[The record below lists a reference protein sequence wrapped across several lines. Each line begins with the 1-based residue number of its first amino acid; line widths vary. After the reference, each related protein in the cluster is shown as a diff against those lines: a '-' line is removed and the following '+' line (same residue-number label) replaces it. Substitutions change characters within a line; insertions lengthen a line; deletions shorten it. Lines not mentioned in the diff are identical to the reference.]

1 MVLTV
6 KFCST
11 LIRLRKLERWTY
23 DAMTCQSTGGRSNIT
38 FRGLAQPKLT
48 RESSNLD
55 FHHWGTG
62 VRRLTRVLAAL
73 SPGNLCWSLMDI
85 RGGELSLMTIHSIQM
100 DCNIT
105 RQHADKNLF
114 IQFLTSQF
122 TPTLQVTA
130 GHISDRS
137 TEQ

>member
-1 MVLTV
+1 MDLLNT
-6 KFCST
+6 
-11 LIRLRKLERWTY
+11 
-23 DAMTCQSTGGRSNIT
+23 M
-38 FRGLAQPKLT
+38 LT

-55 FHHWGTG
+55 FHHWGT
-62 VRRLTRVLAAL
+62 AL

-100 DCNIT
+100 DTNIT